1 MKKLISALL
10 ITTMLLTLT
19 ACNNEI
25 TIPEQLADFEPI
37 PVPEGG
43 WTSELAASVFYING
57 ERIPYPFIVDSLGDS
72 YYLSEKD
79 ARIPS
84 NVNGGGI
91 YGSDLYYNKTPLL
104 TVSYNID
111 NGIWMNF
118 EDLPPLEADSIHTI
132 SSDKNN
138 KVDKK
143 LASMIFFNGITLGAA
158 KDEVR
163 EIFGE
168 PDRDTFS
175 VMWTYFDSG
184 NEHFPCINFH
194 FNENDELF
202 FIELDFWDEKDFEA
216 ARLNDEMWKEE
227 ARQSTNRLSFFG
239 DSIELPCTP
248 GDFGKLGDIVLD
260 TESLV
265 FNEANRT
272 AEGTVY
278 SGRIPAGKIT
288 LADCSKGETDFGS
301 KRILA
306 LQLDVDH
313 SSELNFGCATLGSW
327 STPEDAVK
335 YLGETEIAGVYRYP
349 MYNVENAFVE
359 FGFEETLKT
368 LTFTFDS

>member
-25 TIPEQLADFEPI
+25 TIPENLADFEPI

-43 WTSELAASVFYING
+43 WTSETAASVFYING

-79 ARIPS
+79 ARIP
-84 NVNGGGI
+84 VEAEGGGI
-91 YGSDLYYNKTPLL
+91 FGSDLYYNKTPLFV
-104 TVSYNID
+104 VSYRID
-111 NGIWMNF
+111 KGIWLDF

-132 SSDKNN
+132 SSVKNN

-143 LASMIFFNGITLGAA
+143 LASMIFFNGITLGAT

-168 PDRDTFS
+168 PDRDMVS
-175 VMWTYFDSG
+175 IMWTYFDSG

-216 ARLNDEMWKEE
+216 ARINDEMWKEE
-227 ARQSTNRLSFFG
+227 ARQSTNRLSLMTEK
-239 DSIELPCTP
+239 IELPCTP
-248 GDFGKLGDIVLD
+248 GDLSRLGDVSVD
-260 TESLV
+260 TDRLL
-265 FNEANRT
+265 FNEENHT

-288 LADCSKGETDFGS
+288 LADCSKGETDISS
-301 KRILA
+301 KRILT
-306 LQLDVDH
+306 LQLDVDY
-313 SSELNFGCATLGSW
+313 SRELDFGCATLEHW
-327 STPEDAVK
+327 STPKDAVK
-335 YLGETEIAGVYRYP
+335 YLGEPEIAGVYRYP

-359 FGFEETLKT
+359 FGFDETLKT